1 MSSPRRSEA
10 SSTATSLPPVV
21 FYPASLTQRRLWF
34 LNQLQGS
41 TSAYNVPVGLWLYG
55 QLDVAA
61 LQRSVQTIVDRHE
74 ALRTSFLLL
83 KGDLFQV
90 VRNQLIL
97 TVPITDFSHLPEPQ
111 EAGYE
116 FAKLEVETPF
126 DLSTGPLFRAHVL
139 RFGAE
144 EHVLLCTMHHTIT
157 DAWSMQLFT
166 NEMATLYEAHL
177 NGTVAAMPELPIQYG
192 DYSAWQIQSLE
203 VQDAQ
208 QQLTYWEERLKDA
221 PPLLELPLDRPR
233 PSEQT
238 LRGATRTFP
247 LSSEVLAAVAKLA
260 TRVQA
265 TPFML
270 LLAAF
275 KLLLYRYSGEPDVL
289 VGVPVAGR
297 NHVETESLIGFFVDT
312 VVVRDDLSG
321 NPRFVDLVAQVR
333 ETTLGALAHAE
344 VPFEKVVEV
353 LQPARNLSY
362 NPIFQVMFSAMKS
375 PVASR
380 DFGNLSVY
388 PYVVDSSTSLF
399 DLNVTLVEWIAGK
412 SWIQIDYN
420 ADLFDGSTIERM
432 QQNFCNLLQRIV
444 ANPELR
450 ISEFPLLGDAERHQL
465 VVEFNDTHA
474 EFRQDLCLHEMFEQ
488 QALRTPQATAAVF
501 GDERISYRELNLR
514 AEALAAHLRREGVSP
529 DVLVGLCSDRS
540 VSLLVGILGIL
551 KAGGAYVPLD
561 PAYPGERL
569 LQIIRDSRLKLMV
582 THNKFRETFAKTDVR
597 CIELNVD
604 AKTKRSDPRKSTHAG
619 PQNLAYVLFTSGST
633 GSPKGVALEHRNAMN
648 FVQWAQTVFTPQE
661 LAGTLFSTSLCFD
674 LSIFE
679 IFVPWS
685 VGGTVIVVPNAL
697 ALPELSASSKV
708 TLINTVP
715 SVMSELL
722 RADAV
727 PDSVKTINL
736 AGEVLPPSLVE
747 DLYDRTSVRN
757 VYNLYGPTETSTYA
771 TYTRVSPGAEV
782 TIGKPIANTQA
793 YILDRDRNL
802 VPQGGRGELYLAGEG
817 LARGYFARP
826 DLTDERFVPNPFGSD
841 PGRRMYR
848 TGDLC
853 RQRADGTIE
862 YLGRLDQ
869 QIKLRGFRIELGGIE
884 VLLAKHEDVQQAVV
898 TVFEVGGERR
908 LIAYVSSKAGHII
921 AVPELRRHLEKILP
935 AYMVPDIFVAVNE
948 FPRLANGKVNQR
960 ALPVPEAPASSSGV
974 APRNPMELTLAGVWE
989 NVLHREHVGVTDNF
1003 FDLGGHSLLAARLIA
1018 EIQSETGHKVPL
1030 SAIFRAPTIE
1040 SLAVLLRSD
1049 SAANPDPLLMQL
1061 RQGNAR
1067 IPFFAVAAPGV
1078 NSIGFAQLARHIGGD
1093 YAFYKLQGSGPLP
1106 VGRPYQDKELR
1117 TLAAEYIAA
1126 LRSVQPRGPYCLGG
1140 MCEGV
1145 QIAQEMILQLE
1156 AQAEEVGFFAIFD
1169 TWVMENSQ
1177 VRMLWLVDYY
1187 LGRIRTFPQLPASE
1201 QMATIQRVLTR
1212 VMGRDQRVD
1221 SGWGKAYWPD
1231 EMFKPPRFRAPVI
1244 LFKRARQPFYYVRD
1258 AEMGW
1263 GARSEGGVEIC
1274 EMNCGHIEVLREPYV
1289 AVVGEKLTARLQELS
1304 SETQRRP
1311 LAFAPAQNGMPLG
1324 DAISSELAG

>member
-10 SSTATSLPPVV
+10 ASTATSLPPVV
-21 FYPASLTQRRLWF
+21 FYPASLAQRRLWF
-34 LNQLQGS
+34 LNQLQGP

-55 QLDVAA
+55 QLDIAA

-90 VRNQLIL
+90 VRNQLII
-97 TVPITDFSHLPEPQ
+97 TVPITDFSHLPQPQ
-111 EAGYE
+111 NAAYE
-116 FAKLEVETPF
+116 FARRQVETPF
-126 DLSTGPLFRAHVL
+126 DLSAGPLFRADVL
-139 RFGAE
+139 RLAAE

-166 NEMATLYEAHL
+166 NEMATLYEADL
-177 NGTVAAMPELPIQYG
+177 NGRVAAVPDLPIHYG
-192 DYSAWQIQSLE
+192 DYAAWQIQSLE
-203 VQDAQ
+203 LQDAQ
-208 QQLTYWEERLKDA
+208 QQLTYWKEQLKDA
-221 PPLLELPLDRPR
+221 PPLLELPQDRPR

-238 LRGATRTFP
+238 LRGATHTFS
-247 LSSEVLAAVAKLA
+247 LSSELVAAAAKLA
-260 TRVQA
+260 ARVQA

-270 LLAAF
+270 FLAAF
-275 KLLLYRYSGEPDVL
+275 KLLLYRYGGEPDVL

-297 NHVETESLIGFFVDT
+297 NQVETENLIGFFVDT
-312 VVVRDDLSG
+312 VVLRNDLSG
-321 NPRFVDLVAQVR
+321 NPRFVDLLAQVR

-353 LQPARNLSY
+353 LQPERNLSY

-388 PYVVDSSTSLF
+388 PYVVDSSTSIF

-420 ADLFDGSTIERM
+420 ADLFDRSTVERM
-432 QQNFCNLLQRIV
+432 QQNFCNLLQGIV

-450 ISEFPLLGDAERHQL
+450 ISELPLLGDAERHQL

-474 EFRQDLCLHEMFEQ
+474 GFRQDLCLHELFEH

-501 GDERISYRELNLR
+501 GDERISYRELNVR

-561 PAYPGERL
+561 SAYPRERL
-569 LQIIRDSRLKLMV
+569 LQTVRDSGLKLLV
-582 THNKFRETFAKTDVR
+582 THNKFREAFAKTDAR

-604 AKTKRSDPRKSTHAG
+604 AKTIRSDPGKSTHAG

-633 GSPKGVALEHRNAMN
+633 GSPKGVALEHHNAVN

-685 VGGTVIVVPNAL
+685 VGGTVIIVPNAL
-697 ALPELSASSKV
+697 ALPELPGSSKV

-722 RADAV
+722 RAGAV

-736 AGEVLPPSLVE
+736 AGEALPPSLVA

-782 TIGKPIANTQA
+782 TIGNPIANTQA

-826 DLTDERFVPNPFGSD
+826 DLTDERFVPNPFSSD

-853 RQRADGTIE
+853 RQRANGTLE
-862 YLGRLDQ
+862 YLGRLDH
-869 QIKLRGFRIELGGIE
+869 QIKLRGFRIELGEIE

-898 TVFEVGGERR
+898 TVFEARGERR
-908 LIAYVSSKAGHII
+908 LIAYVSSKTGRII
-921 AVPELRRHLEKILP
+921 AVPELRRHLERILP

-948 FPRLANGKVNQR
+948 FPRLANGKVNRR
-960 ALPVPEAPASSSGV
+960 ALPVPEAPATTSGV
-974 APRNPMELTLAGVWE
+974 AARNPMEMTLAGVWE
-989 NVLHREHVGVTDNF
+989 NVLHREHIGVTDNF

-1018 EIQSETGHKVPL
+1018 DIQSETGHKVPL

-1040 SLAVLLRSD
+1040 SLAVLLKSD
-1049 SAANPDPLLMQL
+1049 SATIPDPLLMQL

-1078 NSIGFAQLARHIGGD
+1078 NSIGFAQLTRHIGGD
-1093 YAFYKLQGSGPLP
+1093 HAFYKLQGSGPLP
-1106 VGRPYQDKELR
+1106 VGRPYQYEELR
-1117 TLAAEYIAA
+1117 NLAAEYIAA

-1177 VRMLWLVDYY
+1177 VRMLWLIDYY
-1187 LGRIRTFPQLPASE
+1187 LGRIRTFQQLPASE

-1212 VMGRDQRVD
+1212 VMGRDHHVD
-1221 SGWGKAYWPD
+1221 SEWGKAYWPD

-1258 AEMGW
+1258 PEMGW

-1304 SETQRRP
+1304 HETQRRP
-1311 LAFAPAQNGMPLG
+1311 LAFAPAQSAMPLG

>member
-1 MSSPRRSEA
+1 MPLDNGLHRPLENIVIKWPEDSERSGQVVSRCPRFQLIKEPESLLGKRRARREGHRDGAKTSAILIEA
-10 SSTATSLPPVV
+10 SQAANTVVKVLRVSLRAAALRCSLYCGNVRAKTVLTRQQHCLDVLSATIRGLQHGDQSSACG
-21 FYPASLTQRRLWF
+21 FYPASLAQRRLWF

-41 TSAYNVPVGLWLYG
+41 TCAYNVPVGLWLYG

-221 PPLLELPLDRPR
+221 PPVLELPLDRPR
-233 PSEQT
+233 PGEQT

-247 LSSEVLAAVAKLA
+247 LSSEVLAAIAKLA

-297 NHVETESLIGFFVDT
+297 NHVETESLIGFFVNT

-380 DFGNLSVY
+380 DFGNLSAY

-399 DLNVTLVEWIAGK
+399 DLNITLVEWIAGK

-450 ISEFPLLGDAERHQL
+450 INEFPLLGDAERHQL

-474 EFRQDLCLHEMFEQ
+474 EFRQDLCLHELFEQ

-514 AEALAAHLRREGVSP
+514 ADALAAHLRREGVSP

-604 AKTKRSDPRKSTHAG
+604 AKTIRSDPGKSTHVG
-619 PQNLAYVLFTSGST
+619 PQSLAYVLFTSGST
-633 GSPKGVALEHRNAMN
+633 GSPKGVALEHRNAVN
-648 FVQWAQTVFTPQE
+648 FVEWAQTVFTPQE

-826 DLTDERFVPNPFGSD
+826 DLTDERFVTNPFRSD
-841 PGRRMYR
+841 PGQRMYR

-853 RQRADGTIE
+853 RHRLDGTIE

-869 QIKLRGFRIELGGIE
+869 QIKLRGFRIELGEIE
-884 VLLAKHEDVQQAVV
+884 VQLAKHEDVQQAVV

-908 LIAYVSSKAGHII
+908 LIAYFSSKIGHII
-921 AVPELRRHLEKILP
+921 TVPELRRHLEKILP
-935 AYMVPDIFVAVNE
+935 AYMMPDIFVAVNE
-948 FPRLANGKVNQR
+948 FPRLANGKVNRR
-960 ALPVPEAPASSSGV
+960 ALPMPEAPASSGI

-1018 EIQSETGHKVPL
+1018 EVQSETGHKVPL

-1049 SAANPDPLLMQL
+1049 SAASPDPLLMQL

-1067 IPFFAVAAPGV
+1067 IPFFAVSAPGV
-1078 NSIGFAQLARHIGGD
+1078 NSFGFAQLARHIGGD

-1177 VRMLWLVDYY
+1177 VRDALACRL
-1187 LGRIRTFPQLPASE
+1187 LPWTDSHIP
-1201 QMATIQRVLTR
+1201 AT
-1212 VMGRDQRVD
+1212 
-1221 SGWGKAYWPD
+1221 A
-1231 EMFKPPRFRAPVI
+1231 
-1244 LFKRARQPFYYVRD
+1244 
-1258 AEMGW
+1258 
-1263 GARSEGGVEIC
+1263 
-1274 EMNCGHIEVLREPYV
+1274 
-1289 AVVGEKLTARLQELS
+1289 GE
-1304 SETQRRP
+1304 
-1311 LAFAPAQNGMPLG
+1311 
-1324 DAISSELAG
+1324 